1 MIYAAKIAPKVR
13 LTHTYHIYKVIENYR
28 KDWDELDFSEVLE
41 VKKKFVT
48 DVDKNNIYAEAK
60 MNILQTVD
68 EDMR

>member
-1 MIYAAKIAPKVR
+1 M
-13 LTHTYHIYKVIENYR
+13 IENYR

>member
-1 MIYAAKIAPKVR
+1 MIYAAKIVPKVT